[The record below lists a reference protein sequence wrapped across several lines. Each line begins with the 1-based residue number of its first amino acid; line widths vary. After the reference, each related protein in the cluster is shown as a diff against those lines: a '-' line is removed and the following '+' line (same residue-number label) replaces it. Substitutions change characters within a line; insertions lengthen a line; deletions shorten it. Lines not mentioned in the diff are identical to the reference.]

1 MKKLIITVL
10 FTLLAAPAAL
20 AADRYISDDLFTFMH
35 SGPNNTYRI
44 MGSVNAGSKV
54 QLLQTNKDTGYTQ
67 IRDARGRTGWVQS
80 KFVTNQESMAIRLPR
95 VEKELKEVSSDIT
108 RNAQPTDF

>member
-1 MKKLIITVL
+1 MPPFFVAPRFETAYYSSISGSNHSVPTLSPRKIVKGFTVKKLIITVL

-44 MGSVNAGSKV
+44 IGSVNAGSKV
-54 QLLQTNKDTGYTQ
+54 QLIKTLSL
-67 IRDARGRTGWVQS
+67 IH
-80 KFVTNQESMAIRLPR
+80 I
-95 VEKELKEVSSDIT
+95 
-108 RNAQPTDF
+108 

>member
-44 MGSVNAGSKV
+44 MGSVNAGEKV
-54 QLLQTNKDTGYTQ
+54 KLLQVNKRIKD
-67 IRDARGRTGWVQS
+67 
-80 KFVTNQESMAIRLPR
+80 L
-95 VEKELKEVSSDIT
+95 
-108 RNAQPTDF
+108 

>member
-54 QLLQTNKDTGYTQ
+54 QLLQTKT
-67 IRDARGRTGWVQS
+67 R
-80 KFVTNQESMAIRLPR
+80 VTPKSVMRAVVLAGF
-95 VEKELKEVSSDIT
+95 KASL
-108 RNAQPTDF
+108 

>member
-1 MKKLIITVL
+1 MKKLFITVL

-54 QLLQTNKDTGYTQ
+54 QLLQANKDTGYTQ
-67 IRDARGRTGWVQS
+67 IRDSRGRTGWVQS
-80 KFVTNQESMAIRLPR
+80 KFVTNQESIKVNR
-95 VEKELKEVSSDIT
+95 SSEI
-108 RNAQPTDF
+108 

>member
-44 MGSVNAGSKV
+44 IGSVNAGSKV
-54 QLLQTNKDTGYTQ
+54 QLIKTTEILAT
-67 IRDARGRTGWVQS
+67 R
-80 KFVTNQESMAIRLPR
+80 KFVMTVVALVGYKASL
-95 VEKELKEVSSDIT
+95 
-108 RNAQPTDF
+108 

>member
-20 AADRYISDDLFTFMH
+20 AANRYISDDLFTFMH

-44 MGSVNAGSKV
+44 IGSIN
-54 QLLQTNKDTGYTQ
+54 
-67 IRDARGRTGWVQS
+67 
-80 KFVTNQESMAIRLPR
+80 
-95 VEKELKEVSSDIT
+95 
-108 RNAQPTDF
+108 